1 MRAPRLPSR
10 ARRLTARL
18 AWALLVGA
26 LWLGVTEPWGLGVF
40 ELLAF
45 LAPGAL
51 MGLAASWIA
60 AALSPARWRWRDGLR
75 GAALGAAFLPPVFAF
90 MVALAG
96 VGRPARTLEALVLF
110 AWLALGAGASA
121 GLAGFV
127 WRLLRRRLH
136 PSARHGRR
144 KSRTTPSLPSAIAS
158 GGERRWFTPGRG
170 HVPREGP

>member
-1 MRAPRLPSR
+1 MRAARVRSR
-10 ARRLTARL
+10 YRRLATGAVWTL
-18 AWALLVGA
+18 IAGA
-26 LWLGVTEPWGLGVF
+26 LWLGATEPWGLGLF
-40 ELLAF
+40 ELVAF

-110 AWLALGAGASA
+110 AWLALGAGAFA
-121 GLAGFV
+121 GLTGFA
-127 WRLLRRRLH
+127 WRRVRSGRHL
-136 PSARHGRR
+136 SARQLRR
-144 KSRTTPSLPSAIAS
+144 KSRTSTSLPAAIDT
-158 GGERRWFTPGRG
+158 GGERRWFTPQRKD
-170 HVPREGP
+170 VPREGP

>member
-1 MRAPRLPSR
+1 MRAARRHTRS
-10 ARRLTARL
+10 RRLTARI
-18 AWALLVGA
+18 AWMLLVAA
-26 LWLGVTEPWGLGVF
+26 LWFGATEPWGLGLF
-40 ELLAF
+40 ELVAF

-110 AWLALGAGASA
+110 AWLALGAGAFA
-121 GLAGFV
+121 ALAGFV
-127 WRLLRRRLH
+127 WRRLRHRGHASTRH
-136 PSARHGRR
+136 PRR
-144 KSRTTPSLPSAIAS
+144 KSRTPSSLPSAIVS
-158 GGERRWFTPGRG
+158 GAERRWFTPDGG
-170 HVPREGP
+170 AGPREGQ